1 MAKQMTNQ
9 KHGLVSFLYPFLFF
23 VCDYLFIL
31 NFMYDFLD
39 SIVNRCLHCLSAL
52 LKGLP

>member
-23 VCDYLFIL
+23 VCVYLFIL

-39 SIVNRCLHCLSAL
+39 SIVLSVSFT
-52 LKGLP
+52 KGASLNT